1 MSLPNYVMIPRHG
14 SLVIPYIDLMLA
26 LLIEDWCSQ
35 RSCSLPCTLRD
46 ISFISNNEVAVI
58 SKRVNV
64 LLTTTR
70 MIGRTYHVILGP
82 LLLVLSVGGDWG
94 GTSFLAFRVND

>member
-1 MSLPNYVMIPRHG
+1 MVFDIN
-14 SLVIPYIDLMLA
+14 LMLA
-26 LLIEDWCSQ
+26 LLIEDGCSQ

-58 SKRVNV
+58 SKRVYVV
-64 LLTTTR
+64 LLLLIIATTR
-70 MIGRTYHVILGP
+70 IGFTYHVILGP
-82 LLLVLSVGGDWG
+82 LLLVFSVGGDWG